1 MDSADIA
8 KNKSLADHLSAYTE
22 SGNAA
27 ERQSAEDVTVEAAG
41 RHGTI
46 SGGASEGR
54 TDIIPAGATGDAT
67 TPGSRPVP
75 VVRRPRK
82 MKAKPEVIED
92 PREQALKIFE
102 DLGAKYKETYE
113 QSGIE
118 VADRNLM
125 LALRKHQRAFIDGGI
140 YTAKELDD
148 RVADLQ
154 KVLKSSGSDGTASME
169 DIFHRWLNEPMGA
182 VQ

>member
-1 MDSADIA
+1 
-8 KNKSLADHLSAYTE
+8 
-22 SGNAA
+22 
-27 ERQSAEDVTVEAAG
+27 
-41 RHGTI
+41 
-46 SGGASEGR
+46 
-54 TDIIPAGATGDAT
+54 
-67 TPGSRPVP
+67 
-75 VVRRPRK
+75 